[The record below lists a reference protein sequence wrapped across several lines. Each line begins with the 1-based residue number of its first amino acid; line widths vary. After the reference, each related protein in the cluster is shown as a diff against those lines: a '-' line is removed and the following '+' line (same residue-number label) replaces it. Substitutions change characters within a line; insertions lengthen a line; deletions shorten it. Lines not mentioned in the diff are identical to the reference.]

1 VITAMQMYWIVILD
15 NIIDGVVAVMV
26 IAGACSLA
34 LTIATVMDELPEWFP
49 IPPICVFFASILL
62 LMFTPSTKQMAAIL
76 IVPRVVNNEKVQT
89 VGNKLYDLAVEW
101 MDGLKPKKEG
111 AAHE

>member
-1 VITAMQMYWIVILD
+1 MITAMQMYWIVILD
-15 NIIDGVVAVMV
+15 NIINGVVAVMV

-34 LTIATVMDELPEWFP
+34 LTIAVVVEELPKWFP
-49 IPPICVFFASILL
+49 IPSICVFFASILL

-76 IVPRVVNNEKVQT
+76 IVPRVVNSEKVQI

-101 MDGLKPKKEG
+101 MGELKPKKEG
-111 AAHE
+111 GAHE

>member
-1 VITAMQMYWIVILD
+1 VITAMQMYWIVMLD

-34 LTIATVMDELPEWFP
+34 LTLAVVIEELPKWFP
-49 IPPICVFFASILL
+49 IPFICVFIASILL
-62 LMFTPSTKQMAAIL
+62 RMFTPSTKQMAAIL
-76 IVPRVVNNEKVQT
+76 IVPRVVSNEKVQT

-101 MDGLKPKKEG
+101 MDELKPKKEG
-111 AAHE
+111 GAHE